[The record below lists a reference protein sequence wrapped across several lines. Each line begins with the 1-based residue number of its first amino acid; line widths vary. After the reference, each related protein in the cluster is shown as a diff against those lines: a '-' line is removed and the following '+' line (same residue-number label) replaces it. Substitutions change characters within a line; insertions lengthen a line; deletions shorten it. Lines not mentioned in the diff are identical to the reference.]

1 MAQRNQ
7 PDNGLGGFA
16 NSKFVL
22 INGDFWNCREKRRY
36 IQGQAWL
43 NEFTFIVLQCYLQI
57 LGYIPEYEYETN
69 QWDCDAQSYVKERKP
84 LNECGSLEIL
94 KYMFQ
99 FGHVIIN
106 KQSRDFKIFLRQT
119 RRVKT
124 LRNTMTHEVGKWTNT
139 SDTLQELLNKMKST
153 SE

>member
-94 KYMFQ
+94 KYMEQ
-99 FGHVIIN
+99 SCHVIIN
-106 KQSRDFKIFLRQT
+106 
-119 RRVKT
+119 RREKFHKFRGHARKVRT

-139 SDTLQELLNKMKST
+139 SNTLQELLNEMKST

>member
-16 NSKFVL
+16 NPKFVL

-36 IQGQAWL
+36 IQGHAWL

-94 KYMFQ
+94 KYMEQ
-99 FGHVIIN
+99 SCH
-106 KQSRDFKIFLRQT
+106 KSKDTEEHYDSRDRKMDYSAGPVIEPPSYGTGSVIEPIFLC
-119 RRVKT
+119 RVSAPP
-124 LRNTMTHEVGKWTNT
+124 LAV
-139 SDTLQELLNKMKST
+139 L
-153 SE
+153 